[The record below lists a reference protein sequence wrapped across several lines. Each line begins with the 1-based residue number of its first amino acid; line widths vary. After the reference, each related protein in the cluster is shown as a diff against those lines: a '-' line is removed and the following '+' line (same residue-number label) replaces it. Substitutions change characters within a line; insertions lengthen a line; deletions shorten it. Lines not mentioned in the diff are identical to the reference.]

1 MCRTRNTG
9 NKSHNSSNV
18 ISDSS
23 FPIIKSSVIPV
34 SKTPVFERRQG
45 LCHAGSEHYGAVTG
59 RCQRREAALV
69 TTIAKKTD
77 HTLFPGIRNVD
88 ISCNDV
94 IVELS
99 KDACSSIIVS
109 KHDRSKLEEK

>member
-34 SKTPVFERRQG
+34 SKAPVFERRQG

-59 RCQRREAALV
+59 RFQRREAR
-69 TTIAKKTD
+69 I
-77 HTLFPGIRNVD
+77 
-88 ISCNDV
+88 ISLRQLQSEYEMLTFHAMMLLLN
-94 IVELS
+94 
-99 KDACSSIIVS
+99 
-109 KHDRSKLEEK
+109 